1 MWCAKWRIKLDQI
14 WYPSTTRLCF
24 QGEKADHIKELVLS
38 MLRPVVLS
46 PPQNNESSNLWNPS
60 DTDPLPFFP
69 DTPDKFEISV
79 TDWTCCDNTAV
90 EALLQLRTSKT
101 SWKPSI
107 ISRAYT
113 QEKIIQT
120 DEPADES
127 ETKLKNPEDVDLN
140 RTRNFGNQNER
151 NTDFHRVSM
160 LLDFLCEEN
169 IKCKRLTERNS
180 ILEKEVQDLKA
191 ELESLTEIFLQKESP
206 STEVNDHTS
215 SKDHSEVWQIP
226 TRTVNEKRPPEK
238 SNSLITVNNRFS
250 ALQHDVDDKRDN
262 SSLTSDNGSFSIQME
277 NIKLKQKFSI

>member
-1 MWCAKWRIKLDQI
+1 
-14 WYPSTTRLCF
+14 
-24 QGEKADHIKELVLS
+24 

-90 EALLQLRTSKT
+90 EALLQLQTSKT

-169 IKCKRLTERNS
+169 IKCKRLTELNS

-226 TRTVNEKRPPEK
+226 TRTVNEKRAPEK
-238 SNSLITVNNRFS
+238 NRNHLLQSITDSQLFN
-250 ALQHDVDDKRDN
+250 
-262 SSLTSDNGSFSIQME
+262 TTQMTKE
-277 NIKLKQKFSI
+277 IIHP